1 MAQEGEKEGELG
13 RNFVKQEESK
23 RKATEG
29 RGSRQRQP
37 RGHGP
42 EQAEGPSLQTHDQ
55 LRGEQVAKHRG
66 PRRQGREKS
75 SRAGGEE
82 VRA

>member
-1 MAQEGEKEGELG
+1 MVLTHSSSPQYEKPIWNTWFRKGEREEELG

-42 EQAEGPSLQTHDQ
+42 E
-55 LRGEQVAKHRG
+55 
-66 PRRQGREKS
+66 
-75 SRAGGEE
+75 RAGGLPY
-82 VRA
+82 RPMTN